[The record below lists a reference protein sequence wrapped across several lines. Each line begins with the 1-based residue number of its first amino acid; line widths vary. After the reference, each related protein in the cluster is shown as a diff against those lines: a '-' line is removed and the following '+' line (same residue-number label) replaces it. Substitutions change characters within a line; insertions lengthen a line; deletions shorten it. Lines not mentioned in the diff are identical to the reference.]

1 MKFRIRFAEQ
11 VVGIFVLLGIA
22 FLAFVL
28 ILMGINQ
35 RWFAK
40 DYNFTSRFP
49 SGNGLN
55 VGMPIKFKGFEIGQ
69 VDKIVLEENNT
80 VGIRFHIFDTYIDKV
95 HPDSVL
101 ELASSPLGLG
111 GGLLFHPG
119 KGDGPHLPEG
129 SYIPSINMP
138 DGRKLVRE
146 GLVEIPP
153 NTDTVNRIIGEVGP
167 VLHNVNKTLASLNT
181 LVGTLNSSISGEGSG
196 PVGSLVRN
204 ASDLTSQATVTLA
217 QTTVRINKL
226 LDNLDAIS
234 TQLSVAA
241 ASPEGPVRGLLKPQG
256 SLETILNDNNALF
269 DRLTSTLDSI
279 NQTIQQLNGF
289 IKYLN
294 NSQPQ
299 ITGILEQGRQTLQ
312 QGTDVLEGLKNNPL
326 LRGGI
331 PSRIPQSGTHQGYRD
346 QDF

>member
-11 VVGIFVLLGIA
+11 VVGTFVLLGIA
-22 FLAFVL
+22 FLALVL

-49 SGNGLN
+49 SGDGLS
-55 VGMPIKFKGFEIGQ
+55 VGMPIKFKGFQIGQ
-69 VDKIVLEENNT
+69 VDKIVLESNNT
-80 VGIRFHIFDTYIDKV
+80 VGIHFHIFDTYIDKV
-95 HPDSVL
+95 RPNSVL

-119 KGDGPHLPEG
+119 RGSGGHLLEG
-129 SYIPSINMP
+129 AYIPSVNMP
-138 DGRKLVRE
+138 DGKRLVRE
-146 GLVEIPP
+146 GLVDIPP
-153 NTDTVNRIIGEVGP
+153 NTDTVSRIIDEINP
-167 VLHNVNKTLASLNT
+167 ILHNVNSTLASLNT
-181 LVGTLNSSISGEGSG
+181 LVGTLNYNLSGEGSG

-204 ASDLTSQATVTLA
+204 ASDLTNQATVTLA
-217 QTTVRINKL
+217 QTTGRVNKL

-241 ASPEGPVRGLLKPQG
+241 ASPQGPVLGLLKPQG
-256 SLETILNDNNALF
+256 SLATILNDNNALF
-269 DRLTSTLDSI
+269 DRLTSTLDSV
-279 NQTIQQLNGF
+279 NQTIQQLDAF
-289 IKYLN
+289 MKYLN

-299 ITGILEQGRQTLQ
+299 ITGILEQGKQTLR
-312 QGTDVLEGLKNNPL
+312 QGTDVLEGLRNNPL

-331 PSRIPQSGTHQGYRD
+331 PARIPQSGTYQGYRD

>member
-11 VVGIFVLLGIA
+11 VVGIFALLGIA
-22 FLAFVL
+22 FLALVL

-49 SGNGLN
+49 SGNGLS

-69 VDKIVLEENNT
+69 VDRIVLEHDNT

-95 HPDSVL
+95 RPDSVL
-101 ELASSPLGLG
+101 ELASSPLGFG

-119 KGDGPHLPEG
+119 KAGGPHPPER

-138 DGRKLVRE
+138 DGRRLVRE

-153 NTDTVNRIIGEVGP
+153 NTDTVNRIIDDVGP
-167 VLHNVNKTLASLNT
+167 ILHNVNKTLASLNS
-181 LVGTLNSSISGEGSG
+181 LVGTLNSNLSGEGTG

-204 ASDLTSQATVTLA
+204 ASDLTNQATVTLA

-234 TQLSVAA
+234 NQLSVAA

-256 SLETILNDNNALF
+256 SLATILNDNNALF
-269 DRLTSTLDSI
+269 DRLTATLDSM
-279 NQTIQQLNGF
+279 NQTITQLNAF

-331 PSRIPQSGTHQGYRD
+331 PARIPQTGTHQGYRD